1 MTKDPKTPNIG
12 AGNAG
17 EITRREFTNRAAAL
31 GVTTALVTGIG
42 GATGFLPSDAK
53 AAMTPKRGGHLRLGM
68 SQANTTD
75 SLDPQMMPARFVAI
89 TRNALRNALVEV
101 DHTGNLMPEL
111 AESWEPG
118 DSPLTWIFNLRND
131 VTFRDGKTVDAD
143 DVITTIRYHG
153 GEGSKSGY
161 RSMVKAIDDMEA
173 DGKNRVIVH
182 LKEPNAHF
190 PALASAFEILST
202 KDGVPYDFANGT
214 GPYSLK
220 DFEPGVR
227 ATLERHP
234 SHWREG
240 VGWFDAV
247 TVLAILDVA
256 ARQNALVTGEV
267 DVISEPDRKTWQLL
281 NRRDGIKVDRIN
293 SSVHRTWPMHADK
306 APFDNND
313 VRLALK
319 YAVDRE
325 KLVKTVLNGTGS
337 VGNDHPISPVNKFFN
352 KELPQRVYDPDKA
365 KFHLKKAGMENLTV
379 KLSSSETIWDGA
391 IDAASLYSE
400 SAAKAGIKIEINRVP
415 SDGYWSDVWLKHPW
429 SASLWSGRPT
439 EDWMFTEAY
448 AADAPWNETMWQ
460 NARFN
465 ELLKAA
471 RAELDENKARDM
483 YWEMQQIVRDDGG
496 AVIPIFAD
504 HLIAY
509 SEKLAHGPIAGNWDL
524 DGRHL
529 LERWWFA

>member
-1 MTKDPKTPNIG
+1 M
-12 AGNAG
+12 
-17 EITRREFTNRAAAL
+17 
-31 GVTTALVTGIG
+31 
-42 GATGFLPSDAK
+42 
-53 AAMTPKRGGHLRLGM
+53 
-68 SQANTTD
+68 
-75 SLDPQMMPARFVAI
+75 
-89 TRNALRNALVEV
+89 EV
-101 DHTGNLMPEL
+101 DQTGNLVPEL

-118 DSPLTWIFNLRND
+118 DSPSTWIFNLRKD

-143 DVITTIRYHG
+143 DVITTVRYHG

-161 RSMVKAIDDMEA
+161 RSMVKAIADMEA

-182 LKEPNAHF
+182 LKAPNAHF
-190 PALASAFEILST
+190 PFLMAAFEILST

-214 GPYSLK
+214 GPYNLK
-220 DFEPGVR
+220 EFEPGVR

-240 VGWFDAV
+240 VGWFDSI
-247 TVLAILDVA
+247 TLLAILDVA

-267 DVISEPDRKTWQLL
+267 DVISEPDRRTWQLL
-281 NRRDGIKVDRIN
+281 NRREGIKVDVVK
-293 SSVHRTWPMHADK
+293 SSVHRTWPMHTDK
-306 APFDNND
+306 PPYDNND

-379 KLSSSETIWDGA
+379 KLSSSEAIWDGA
-391 IDAASLYSE
+391 IDAAAVYSE

-429 SASLWSGRPT
+429 SASLWSGRADRGLDVHRSLCCRRALERNHVEESQVQRIAEGGQGRARREQGPRHVLG
-439 EDWMFTEAY
+439 D
-448 AADAPWNETMWQ
+448 AADRPRRWRRCNSDVRRPPARVYGQTGARNHCRQLGSRRPAP
-460 NARFN
+460 A
-465 ELLKAA
+465 
-471 RAELDENKARDM
+471 
-483 YWEMQQIVRDDGG
+483 
-496 AVIPIFAD
+496 
-504 HLIAY
+504 
-509 SEKLAHGPIAGNWDL
+509 
-524 DGRHL
+524 
-529 LERWWFA
+529 